1 MPVASFAIGFS
12 QSKRTDFESRHPC
25 LRLPVAVGCRLGW
38 GDVMRKFIVLAF
50 ALVLV
55 GCATITKGTT
65 QTIAIDTPG
74 VPGATCTIQT
84 QTGPRGVTTPGNV
97 TLDKASAALPI
108 TCTKEC
114 YAMGSSMIPSNTETM
129 AAGNVL
135 LGGPIG
141 LGVDAM
147 SGAMNKYPDF
157 VTVAMTP
164 DPACGATVAPRRP
177 HRAS

>member
-1 MPVASFAIGFS
+1 MLVGF
-12 QSKRTDFESRHPC
+12 
-25 LRLPVAVGCRLGW
+25 W

-50 ALVLV
+50 ALALV

-74 VPGATCTIQT
+74 APGAICTIQT
-84 QTGPRGVTTPGNV
+84 QSGPRGVTTPGNV
-97 TLDKASAALPI
+97 TLDKASSPLPI

-114 YAMGSSMIPSNTETM
+114 YVAGSSIIPSGTETM

-135 LGGPIG
+135 LGGIIG
-141 LGVDAM
+141 LGVDAAT
-147 SGAMNKYPDF
+147 GAMNKYPDI

-164 DPACGATVAPRRP
+164 DPSCGAPVAPRRS
-177 HRAS
+177 RGTS